1 MEDQVTILTMYCVE
15 ENENNYFKMIHE
27 FVKCFL
33 PTNAKIT
40 VKLNLFYQ

>member
-1 MEDQVTILTMYCVE
+1 MDNQVTILTMYCVKGI
-15 ENENNYFKMIHE
+15 ENNYFWMIHE
-27 FVKCFL
+27 FVKCFR